1 MQCPSQATVMLRL
14 WMQQAGDRATGNTL
28 EKALNSIGRGD
39 IVSRC
44 IGNIAPV
51 TDASEKILAQ
61 SEVTKTIQIIP
72 SSKDKRNLSLDV
84 SYDEQDLMKVS
95 SQLPKVCDL
104 PIEKTIHVLS
114 IFDYM

>member
-1 MQCPSQATVMLRL
+1 MLRL

-61 SEVTKTIQIIP
+61 SEVTKGVQIIP
-72 SSKDKRNLSLDV
+72 KDRRNLSLDV
-84 SYDEQDLMKVS
+84 SYDEQDLMKVRLIQNITKS
-95 SQLPKVCDL
+95 SLQLDAR
-104 PIEKTIHVLS
+104 
-114 IFDYM
+114 